1 MDSQKIKTILPWG
14 VLSFLFILAVLFHG
28 VCPRFFFPAFDGR
41 QILILGAL
49 GMAAFGALAFE
60 RSLSLSRRRRKAS
73 RLIRSLAGK
82 RSPLSDPSENDVI
95 LAGRV
100 VSRLT
105 RNADEDLREI
115 NPDFSL
121 ASLHRL
127 VRYLPL
133 LLDEVQNEE
142 DAFIRWGV
150 AGTYIGETLC
160 RQAGWN
166 WFFKPDPALRQF
178 SFLSSVLRQGGGRE
192 LDPYLWAV
200 DLFDHRRGLSVLLDE
215 VK

>member
-1 MDSQKIKTILPWG
+1 MDSQKAKAILPWAS
-14 VLSFLFILAVLFHG
+14 LSFLFILAVFSHG
-28 VCPRFFFPAFDGR
+28 VCPEFFFPAFDGR
-41 QILILGAL
+41 SILILGAL
-49 GMAAFGALAFE
+49 GVAVFGALAFQKNAGIN
-60 RSLSLSRRRRKAS
+60 RRRREAS
-73 RLIRSLAGK
+73 RLIQALRGK
-82 RSPLSDPSENDVI
+82 RAPLGEPTENEVI

-127 VRYLPL
+127 IRYLPL
-133 LLDEVQNEE
+133 LLDEVECEE
-142 DAFIRWGV
+142 DALIRWGV
-150 AGTYIGETLC
+150 VGTYLGETLC

-178 SFLSSVLRQGGGRE
+178 SFLSSVLQRGPGRE
-192 LDPYLWAV
+192 LDPYAWAA
-200 DLFDHRRGLSVLLDE
+200 DLFDRRRGLAGLLDE